1 MSWDRFDYTETS
13 NCACGKGKVTRH
25 SYREDD
31 DWNRTRYGTYGM
43 DIECPECKSKYHI
56 ESITRHYFCPSWK
69 GDGVSVRTY
78 LVPNGFT
85 IPAVISART
94 FVFSKIDERIV
105 AEVPYDGIKAALDD
119 MVVNKYTTRLQSP
132 YSRQIVQ
139 MFKKALKK
147 TRLSFITPVLAEIL
161 NNYDSYKWTFEKIS
175 QFRITER
182 ERIESNEAKIAE
194 VLKKSFELN
203 FQS

>member
-1 MSWDRFDYTETS
+1 
-13 NCACGKGKVTRH
+13 
-25 SYREDD
+25 
-31 DWNRTRYGTYGM
+31 
-43 DIECPECKSKYHI
+43 
-56 ESITRHYFCPSWK
+56 
-69 GDGVSVRTY
+69 
-78 LVPNGFT
+78 
-85 IPAVISART
+85 
-94 FVFSKIDERIV
+94 
-105 AEVPYDGIKAALDD
+105 